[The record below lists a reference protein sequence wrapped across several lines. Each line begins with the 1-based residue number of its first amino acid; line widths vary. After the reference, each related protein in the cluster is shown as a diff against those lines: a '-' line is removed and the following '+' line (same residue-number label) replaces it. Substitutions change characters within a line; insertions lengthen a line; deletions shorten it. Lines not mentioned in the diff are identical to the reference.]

1 MFYFSHL
8 GTPYVIAIDTGLYS
22 LAQLNGVLGRFFV
35 NNSLPKNLI
44 VFSGNDATQKTI
56 VTFNYVGTQIDFTQA
71 NTIRTILGFNSQLVP
86 AAPSTVVGEN
96 YESSVEAVFNRIN
109 FFYIRSSLVNNGL
122 PINGVSGN
130 IISQIPITA
139 PPGSQINYSPQN
151 VIAIEARNLIGK
163 TIQQIRFELLDDQL
177 RPVNTLSEYWSITL
191 HIHSQLLLSTLTLP
205 LIP

>member
-1 MFYFSHL
+1 LPLSKSL
-8 GTPYVIAIDTGLYS
+8 KPAKVTTPL
-22 LAQLNGVLGRFFV
+22 VLPQGINPDALV
-35 NNSLPKNLI
+35 E
-44 VFSGNDATQKTI
+44 VSGNVMTTDFFQQQIREAAGEIKYNVEKLKIKDAPGWIIQDKEQKMPPTLI
-56 VTFNYVGTQIDFTQA
+56 RDIQSMADALTKVKGIIDFTQA

-151 VIAIEARNLIGK
+151 VIAIEARNLIGV
-163 TIQQIRFELLDDQL
+163 T
-177 RPVNTLSEYWSITL
+177 
-191 HIHSQLLLSTLTLP
+191 
-205 LIP
+205 

>member
-109 FFYIRSSLVNNGL
+109 FFYIRSTLVNNGL